1 MGLMRDPGLPPDL
14 RIKMAQ
20 AAAPFVHAKPGDG
33 RRGQSPAPKHGDQ
46 IAVFNTKKNCGNVR
60 TETATINSAAAA
72 TTDDASNST
81 LSPLDFL
88 LGVMH
93 DPDAAPELRVK
104 VAQVAAPFVHAK
116 LGRGGP
122 DERIASETT
131 FDPGDGFVIE
141 PALAKAIRDD
151 KRRLTE
157 LFVKGNGELY
167 FKQGITSDPGSPLTA
182 AEVQEE
188 AEVRERIA
196 ERLKAIECPAN
207 YREPEALKDNW
218 RLGELRHKPVLTAA
232 EETEETQLTA
242 RVAAY
247 EATPEAH
254 ARSRISE
261 LFMLGYRTRLSA
273 AEAELKSLQSLYPR
287 LPPHPDH
294 PYASGFIA
302 FDKALKKARE
312 DSRLREEKWR
322 RAADRYFP

>member
-1 MGLMRDPGLPPDL
+1 
-14 RIKMAQ
+14 
-20 AAAPFVHAKPGDG
+20 V
-33 RRGQSPAPKHGDQ
+33 
-46 IAVFNTKKNCGNVR
+46 N
-60 TETATINSAAAA
+60 
-72 TTDDASNST
+72 
-81 LSPLDFL
+81 
-88 LGVMH
+88 
-93 DPDAAPELRVK
+93 
-104 VAQVAAPFVHAK
+104 
-116 LGRGGP
+116 
-122 DERIASETT
+122 
-131 FDPGDGFVIE
+131 
-141 PALAKAIRDD
+141 
-151 KRRLTE
+151 
-157 LFVKGNGELY
+157 Y

-196 ERLKAIECPAN
+196 KRLKAIECPAN
-207 YREPEALKDNW
+207 YREPEALKDKW
-218 RLGELRHKPVLTAA
+218 RLGELRNKPVLTAA

-273 AEAELKSLQSLYPR
+273 AEKAELESLQSLYPR

-294 PYASGFIA
+294 PYASAFIA

-322 RAADRYFP
+322 RAADRDVSLKREAAKPEPDDGFQEFLD